1 MAMVLGYFLSSA
13 LTNRMQRLEQ
23 AAVHI
28 QSGDFD
34 VSVPVQGNDELAA
47 LAAAFNQMAVQLK
60 ETAEKQEQLDALRR
74 DLVAW
79 AGHDLQ
85 TPLASVQAII
95 EALADGV
102 IEEPELAQRYLRS
115 AQRDVQNLSL
125 LIDDLFQM
133 AQFDAGGLQLNKDT
147 ASLGDLISD
156 TLESFS
162 HLSVQ
167 RGVELSGQVTPGID
181 PVYMDVQRIGRV
193 LNNLISN
200 AIHHT
205 PSGGKIAV
213 EAVPLQGSVRVQVH
227 NSGDE
232 IPPED
237 LPNIFERFYRG
248 EKSRSRST
256 GGAGL
261 GLAIAKSIVE
271 AHGGEIGVENRPGD
285 GVTFYFTLPVSEPT

>member
-1 MAMVLGYFLSSA
+1 
-13 LTNRMQRLEQ
+13 
-23 AAVHI
+23 
-28 QSGDFD
+28 
-34 VSVPVQGNDELAA
+34 
-47 LAAAFNQMAVQLK
+47 
-60 ETAEKQEQLDALRR
+60 
-74 DLVAW
+74 
-79 AGHDLQ
+79 
-85 TPLASVQAII
+85 
-95 EALADGV
+95 
-102 IEEPELAQRYLRS
+102 
-115 AQRDVQNLSL
+115 
-125 LIDDLFQM
+125 M

-167 RGVELSGQVTPGID
+167 RGIELSGRVAPGID

-213 EAVPLQGSVRVQVH
+213 DAVLQLGSVRVQVH

-271 AHGGEIGVENRPGD
+271 AHGGEIGVENRPGE
-285 GVTFYFTLPVSEPT
+285 GVTFYFTLPLG